1 MIGTDGKIIPVEKQ
15 YKVTLKSGENI
26 ELGCVTGKVFKC
38 LYTLLDLYFELKK
51 SSFSLEDST
60 SIERTCQSVY
70 AHIVILWELKQA
82 LLNDRKR
89 YLVPYN

>member
-60 SIERTCQSVY
+60 SIERT
-70 AHIVILWELKQA
+70 
-82 LLNDRKR
+82 
-89 YLVPYN
+89 